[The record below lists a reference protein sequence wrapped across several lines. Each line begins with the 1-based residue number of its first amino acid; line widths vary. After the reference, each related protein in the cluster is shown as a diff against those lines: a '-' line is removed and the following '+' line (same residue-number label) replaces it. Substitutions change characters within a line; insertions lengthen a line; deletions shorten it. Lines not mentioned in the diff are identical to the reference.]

1 MWDAKL
7 VTGCETTLDT
17 LLCLFLWIPVFMPI
31 YHFYR
36 ESHIPLFCQC
46 FKSISN
52 YAPGNLGYCNN
63 LNHKNQVFSASSL
76 RVVIT

>member
-17 LLCLFLWIPVFMPI
+17 LLCFSLWIPVFMSI
-31 YHFYR
+31 YHIHI
-36 ESHIPLFCQC
+36 ESHIPLFCQS

-52 YAPGNLGYCNN
+52 
-63 LNHKNQVFSASSL
+63 
-76 RVVIT
+76 